1 MCVPARPVFRP
12 RSYIEVIRSAVA
24 QFPKERDARLDRPR
38 ILTRQQMDLLKQIE
52 SASDKVISPLQD
64 LEDSLHTM
72 VNNFI
77 VPLFA
82 FANAGIV
89 FSGMHV
95 SDLWTGVSLAVI
107 VGLVVGKFI
116 GIFLFSWISVKLRIA
131 PMPHSANWN
140 MMAAV
145 AVLGGI
151 GFTVSLFI
159 ANLSFATPAQASLL
173 DHAKLGIVAGS
184 LLAGIGGYI
193 WLSFA
198 LPKSKIEHT
207 GEKGDAPES

>member
-1 MCVPARPVFRP
+1 MCRHVRTGAPGVPSEKLHRSDSFGSGSISQRTRCKTRP
-12 RSYIEVIRSAVA
+12 A
-24 QFPKERDARLDRPR
+24 R

-107 VGLVVGKFI
+107 AGLVVGKFI

-159 ANLSFATPAQASLL
+159 ANL
-173 DHAKLGIVAGS
+173 
-184 LLAGIGGYI
+184 
-193 WLSFA
+193 
-198 LPKSKIEHT
+198 
-207 GEKGDAPES
+207 